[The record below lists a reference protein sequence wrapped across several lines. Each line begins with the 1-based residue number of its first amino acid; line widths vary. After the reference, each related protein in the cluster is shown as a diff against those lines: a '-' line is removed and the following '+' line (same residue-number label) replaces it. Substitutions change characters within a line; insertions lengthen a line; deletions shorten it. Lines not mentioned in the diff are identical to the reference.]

1 MKTQVKLNLRPEA
14 RKTRYVFYCIF
25 IILWY
30 LPFRVIASKSADT
43 SVSASV
49 QLLIRAYQKDMYYP
63 STVERFY
70 KQVGYRLAWI
80 APDSVK
86 THASEGML
94 LLDCVLQY
102 GLNHADY
109 HPKELLYNTLRNLT
123 TYYGKTRN
131 IEKAR
136 FDIMLTDAMI
146 AFTNHL
152 HYGRLNPDYAESL
165 IDEGDIN
172 SFCAED
178 VLLEALQQ
186 KNFMTAV
193 LSVQPKSKEYTDLQ
207 DHMRLL
213 TGQYQDDC
221 YEVPESD
228 VRIMAINMERL
239 RWAEVGGDTYIHIN
253 IPSYTLKFHQTD
265 TTYQFKVVVGKPD
278 NPTPAL
284 QSAITFFT
292 TSPEW
297 RVPKKIF
304 VNELLPKA
312 LKNISYLENSHFTI
326 YDSKGNFI
334 EPNKAK
340 LKWIQK
346 NPDGYY
352 ATQSSGCDNSM
363 GLIVFRFRNFY
374 DIYLHDTPEQ
384 HLFAK
389 QQRDFSHGCVRV
401 EQAEKLA
408 GLLLKYD
415 GAAAKIPAVH
425 KAIVTRQTKNFS
437 LKKAVPIKITYLTCE
452 MQQGILITYPDIYK
466 LDRGLEMA
474 LYHMAQP
481 LTMY

>member
-1 MKTQVKLNLRPEA
+1 MAAN
-14 RKTRYVFYCIF
+14 
-25 IILWY
+25 
-30 LPFRVIASKSADT
+30 SADT

-49 QLLIRAYQKDMYYP
+49 QVLIRTYQKDLYYP

-80 APDSVK
+80 APDTIR

-102 GLNHADY
+102 GLNHSDY
-109 HPKELLYNTLRNLT
+109 HPQELLYSKLRDLT
-123 TYYGKTRN
+123 TYYGKARN
-131 IEKAR
+131 MEKAR
-136 FDIMLTDAMI
+136 FDIMLTDAVI
-146 AFTNHL
+146 AFINHL

-165 IDEGDIN
+165 IDGGDIN
-172 SFCAED
+172 SFSAET
-178 VLLEALQQ
+178 VLADALLQ
-186 KNFMTAV
+186 KDFMGTV
-193 LSVQPKSKEYTDLQ
+193 LSVQRKSKEYTDLQ

-213 TGQYQDDC
+213 AGQYLDDC
-221 YEVPESD
+221 YEVPEHD
-228 VRIMAINMERL
+228 IKIMAINMERL

-253 IPSYTLKFHQTD
+253 IPSYTLKFRQMD
-265 TTYQFKVVVGKPD
+265 TTYQFKVIVGKPD
-278 NPTPAL
+278 TPTPSL

-297 RVPKKIF
+297 RVPQKIL
-304 VNELLPKA
+304 VRELLPKA
-312 LKNISYLENSHFTI
+312 IKNNTYLENSHLTI
-326 YDSKGNFI
+326 YNSDGKYV
-334 EPNKAK
+334 EPNKAR
-340 LKWIQK
+340 LRQILK

-352 ATQSSGCDNSM
+352 VTQSSGCDNSL
-363 GLIVFRFRNFY
+363 GLIVFRFKNVF

-384 HLFAK
+384 NLFAK

-415 GAAAKIPAVH
+415 GAATKIPAMH
-425 KAIVTRQTKNFS
+425 KAIASRQTKNFS

-452 MQQGILITYPDIYK
+452 MQQGTLITYPDIYN
-466 LDRGLEMA
+466 LDRRLEMA

-481 LTMY
+481 LTMH